1 MKKFNDLSPQYKYQ
15 IVMTGLR
22 KCPACGGKPSRR
34 SPKRGYC
41 DKHIEARA
49 AWKRRSLG
57 CKKKFTTKDA
67 WLQLDWTLGPTLIAA
82 MLGVSAQTVKKK
94 YKLLAAMGKIKP
106 VPGFLPGRWKRA
118 APVKSSR

>member
-22 KCPACGGKPSRR
+22 KCPACGGKPSPR

-49 AWKRRSLG
+49 AWKRKSLG
-57 CKKKFTTKDA
+57 CKRKFVAKDV
-67 WLQLDWTLGPTLIAA
+67 WVQLDWTLGPKLMAA
-82 MLGVSAQTVKKK
+82 MLGVRVETVKLR
-94 YKLLAAMGKIKP
+94 YKRLVATGRIKA
-106 VPGFLPGRWKRA
+106 VPGFMPGRKR
-118 APVKSSR
+118 KSCV